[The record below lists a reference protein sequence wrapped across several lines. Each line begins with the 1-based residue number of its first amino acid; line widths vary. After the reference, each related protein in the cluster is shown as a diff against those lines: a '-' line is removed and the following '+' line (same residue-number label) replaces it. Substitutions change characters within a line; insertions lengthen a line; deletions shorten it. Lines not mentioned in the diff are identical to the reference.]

1 MAVKGE
7 EGERGGEGKEPT
19 EIYVNYLLWTC
30 FIAPGLVI
38 NNLELQRGSF

>member
-1 MAVKGE
+1 MTAKVE
-7 EGERGGEGKEPT
+7 EGERKEAT
-19 EIYVNYLLWTC
+19 QIYVQYLLWTS